1 MDSERALLTSAEV
14 ADLLRVHPKH
24 VYRLLHRGLPAKRVG
39 GKWLFERGEVLR
51 WAEAHGQ
58 HSDSATTAS
67 TTGTP
72 ATTPLSSPP
81 LLAANGDLAI
91 ELLLRLARDPHSP
104 CVGFVQADRSTGVA
118 LLDERSVLAVGVH
131 GDEAASQPQHSGRT
145 AWLHLV
151 DRQVGLVRQRGRVRS
166 VAELTRLRLASR
178 PASAGVR
185 EYLDGALRKAG
196 LDPARLHQR
205 ALLLPSHR
213 DVVCAVARGEA
224 DVGLASSAWAAQL
237 GLSFTPLLEEPYG
250 LLIRATDLGRP
261 EVIRLCETA
270 QIKEYRRALAAIAGY
285 EARHAGLLRFQA
297 A

>member
-1 MDSERALLTSAEV
+1 MDSERALLTSGEV

-24 VYRLLHRGLPAKRVG
+24 VYRLLRRGLPAKRVG

-51 WAEAHGQ
+51 WAEAQGQ
-58 HSDSATTAS
+58 HSEGEVDSATTAS
-67 TTGTP
+67 TAAA
-72 ATTPLSSPP
+72 ATSPP

-91 ELLLRLARDPHSP
+91 ELLLRLARDAHSP

-166 VAELTRLRLASR
+166 VTELTRLRLASR

-185 EYLDGALRKAG
+185 EYLDVALRKAG

-250 LLIRATDLGRP
+250 LLIRATSNQASLAGDIAVVQWRDACT
-261 EVIRLCETA
+261 IRLA
-270 QIKEYRRALAAIAGY
+270 QEQVATGI
-285 EARHAGLLRFQA
+285 
-297 A
+297 

>member
-24 VYRLLHRGLPAKRVG
+24 VYRLLPRGLPAKRVG

-58 HSDSATTAS
+58 HSDSSSPSVGPAPTTAS
-67 TTGTP
+67 
-72 ATTPLSSPP
+72 ASPP

-91 ELLLRLARDPHSP
+91 ELLLRLARDAHSP

-131 GDEAASQPQHSGRT
+131 GDEAASQPQQSGRT

-166 VAELTRLRLASR
+166 IAELTRLRLASR

-185 EYLDGALRKAG
+185 EYLDAALRRDG
-196 LDPARLHQR
+196 LDPTRLHKR

-213 DVVCAVARGEA
+213 EVVCAVARGEA

-270 QIKEYRRALAAIAGY
+270 QTKEYRRALAGIAGY
-285 EARHAGLLRFQA
+285 EARHAGVLRFQA